1 MNKKQKEQE
10 AIKKEKEEA
19 LNERMK
25 RTTKVEVK
33 IPMKGNDLRLG
44 NLRKLLAEQS
54 DKFDDEATV
63 YISDDYRN
71 RDDDLRR
78 GPGYLSYTI
87 VGGYG
92 YSEPRYTLTI
102 TSVKEIS

>member
-10 AIKKEKEEA
+10 ANKKEREEA

-33 IPMKGNDLRLG
+33 IPLKGNDLKLG

-63 YISDDYRN
+63 YISDNYSK
-71 RDDDLRR
+71 RDEDLQWN
-78 GPGYLSYTI
+78 PGYRSFI
-87 VGGYG
+87 IGGYG

-102 TSVKEIS
+102 TSIKELN